1 MLLFF
6 TSGLIIV
13 CFCFA
18 FYLIWDQFLKKD
30 SRLST
35 GLKILRKK
43 TGELEELSIKVENQI
58 TKQLCLLK
66 DKTQHFEALVKKAAG
81 LNEKLH
87 QHLNSSPPAPSPGKK
102 EEMAPHPPS
111 SSLKPH
117 FSAKQK
123 LTWLEVV
130 KEEERSPPDEGG
142 HKPDDKVIRFGR
154 SPFTDLPPAP

>member
-1 MLLFF
+1 MLF

-13 CFCFA
+13 FFCFA

-43 TGELEELSIKVENQI
+43 TGELEELSIKVENQV
-58 TKQLCLLK
+58 TKQLSLLK
-66 DKTQHFEALVKKAAG
+66 DKTQHFESLVKKARQI
-81 LNEKLH
+81 NEELR
-87 QHLNSSPPAPSPGKK
+87 QHMESKAFTSPPPKASEKASSP
-102 EEMAPHPPS
+102 
-111 SSLKPH
+111 LKPH
-117 FSAKQK
+117 FSPRQK

-130 KEEERSPPDEGG
+130 KGSPASRGENT
-142 HKPDDKVIRFGR
+142 KEDDKVIQFGR